1 MENLFEEPASVPRLP
16 LNAGQQAAADGFFAF
31 LMGNQKELIIS
42 GPGGVGKTFLMG
54 HMVDEIMP
62 QYFSTCKLM
71 GIEPEYREV
80 VMTATTNKAA
90 EVLSL
95 NTGRPSSTIHSF
107 LGLKVQDDFE
117 TGRSKLSKTK
127 NWTVHQKKI
136 IFIDECS
143 MIDTPLRRYIL
154 EGTHQCKIVYV
165 GDHCQL
171 APVMETL
178 SPIYRSNLPF
188 FELTEPMRTDK
199 PDLLALNKQLRTTV
213 ETGVFKPIKI
223 VPGIIDHLDGE
234 QMQALVDQLFIETE
248 TSARLLA
255 YTNKTVVNYNDYI
268 RSLRGLPVE
277 YTVGEILVN
286 NSAIQLPKGMIS
298 VEQEVEIIALNDK
311 TEMVLI
317 DPKQQVFLEVIHADL
332 ETSLGEVYRGVPLPV
347 DKEHFTALAKYY
359 GRIKEWVTYF
369 NLKNNYPDLRPRDSC
384 TVHKSQGSS
393 YDISLID
400 LDDLSSC
407 RNPDLAA
414 RLLYVG
420 ISRARHR
427 VVFYG
432 TLAEKYGGLI
442 Y

>member
-199 PDLLALNKQLRTTV
+199 PDLLALNNQMRATV

-234 QMQALVDQLFIETE
+234 QMQTLVDQLFIETE

-347 DKEHFTALAKYY
+347 DKEHFTALTKYY